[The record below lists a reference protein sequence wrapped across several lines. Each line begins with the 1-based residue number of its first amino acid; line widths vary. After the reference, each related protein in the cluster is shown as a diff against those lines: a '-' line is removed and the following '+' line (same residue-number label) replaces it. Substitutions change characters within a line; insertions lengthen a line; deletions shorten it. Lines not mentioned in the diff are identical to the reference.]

1 MTNDI
6 MKTCI
11 FTTYNYQNSQYLIDK
26 QAEQINNI
34 IEDIDI
40 KFVPLRYNLPNKYL
54 TAKQTTDHA
63 MPYLLK
69 DFDIIIVLPVG
80 YVPVSKE
87 KILDVIE
94 KCKHGFIMIDG
105 DSYAFSKEHHS
116 KLLNNQSI
124 VEENFAIRIGG

>member
-1 MTNDI
+1 MR
-6 MKTCI
+6 TCI
-11 FTTYNYQNSQYLIDK
+11 FTTYNYQNSQELIDK
-26 QAEQINNI
+26 QTQEISRI
-34 IEDIDI
+34 IQDTDI

-54 TAKQTTDHA
+54 TAKQTTDHV
-63 MPYLLK
+63 MPYLFN

-80 YVPVSKE
+80 YVPVSRE
-87 KILDVIE
+87 KLSDIIE

-124 VEENFAIRIGG
+124 VEESFAIKVSEQNES